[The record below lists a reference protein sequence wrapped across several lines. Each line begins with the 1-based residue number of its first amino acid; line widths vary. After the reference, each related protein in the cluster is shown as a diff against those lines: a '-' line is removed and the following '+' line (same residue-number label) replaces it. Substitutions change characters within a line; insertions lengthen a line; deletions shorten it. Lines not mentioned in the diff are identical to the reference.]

1 MQAEA
6 HRATGRDELAA
17 LRRECGAWLKER
29 REVADLSQRELAT
42 RVGIEF
48 YTFISQIE
56 SGRGRVPP
64 ERYEAYALALKIP
77 PREFAKT
84 MMRYNE
90 PQIYRLLFE
99 DQPAPAE
106 PAASEDGQ
114 LSLAELA
121 SRLARLES
129 KFRL

>member
-1 MQAEA
+1 MHAEA
-6 HRATGRDELAA
+6 QKVTTKDEMAA

-29 REVADLSQRELAT
+29 RELANLSQRELAIKL
-42 RVGIEF
+42 GIEF

-56 SGRGRVPP
+56 AGRGRVPP

-77 PREFAKT
+77 PRDFAKT
-84 MMRYNE
+84 LMRYNE
-90 PQIYRLLFE
+90 PHIYRLLFE
-99 DQPAPAE
+99 EQADLPQNIQE
-106 PAASEDGQ
+106 ESQ
-114 LSLAELA
+114 LSLVELA